1 MLGDPHNLDLRVGT
15 SVADEIARLNAALSD
30 RYTVLRQ
37 LGSGG
42 MSTVYLAQDLKHDRE
57 VAIKILRQEVAS
69 SLGSRRFLQ
78 EIQIAAK
85 LSNPRIVPLFDSG
98 EADGI
103 LYYVMPCVEGESLRD
118 LLNREGAVP
127 LERALRITKE
137 VAAALSYAHEQGV
150 VHCDIKPENILLS
163 TGGAVVTDFGIAQ
176 ALSAAGGEALTLSG
190 FPVGTMGYMSPE
202 QAMGSRELSGKT
214 DVYSLGCV
222 LYELLSGQPPGMWF
236 DLDGGA
242 KAGTGAPAPPMDGLG
257 VEVPDQ
263 VRTAL
268 EGSLCLRPSHRTPTP
283 EEFVR
288 VLHGDSVRPRPSS
301 TGGVRSTVMVG
312 GWNRTLRW
320 VGLAMVVVVVGA
332 LAVWGAGRMTGPTP
346 IEHPRLSIL
355 PFENRGSEADA
366 HLADGT
372 AVAIRNRLAGLS
384 GMDVIAYY
392 PEEEF
397 SPGGRTIPSIG
408 AELGVDYVLRGAVQ
422 REGEGGQDDRMRVNV
437 ELIRTGDGTILW
449 AAAYEEALT
458 EIFRVQGEIAER
470 VAVALDLV
478 ISDPE
483 LQVLGT
489 EPTASPE
496 AWSSFAQ
503 GNHFFRRS
511 QMLDDNRRALLLY
524 QRAVEIDSTFALAY
538 AALARAHLGVYG
550 IGEQSPG
557 HLDSARVAIARSLQ
571 LEPSLPEGE
580 LAQAELLYLQRDY
593 TGALDRLTQVI
604 RARPSNFDALFVQG
618 LVFRRIGRWEEAVRS
633 FQRLVE
639 LNPRERQAYLSLGR
653 THLMLRDYAQ
663 AEEYLDLAMSLRPD
677 LFDTYELKA
686 WLTLSRDGDVA
697 AAESLLTD
705 AAELIGVPNVVA
717 ELAASEVREMWFGL
731 LGDAFGDALVT
742 LDPDLVGGDRWAFYL
757 ARASLHEARGDTELT
772 HAYFDSLRMEMESRV
787 GVEPE
792 FDRWH
797 ALLGTAYA
805 GIGRGA
811 EALAQGE
818 RAVAL
823 RSVTADTFE
832 GAANLLVL
840 ARICVAV
847 GEYDRAASLL
857 EELLGV
863 PSRYSARRL
872 AVHPYWIPLRS
883 HPLFQRLLTQVR

>member
-1 MLGDPHNLDLRVGT
+1 M
-15 SVADEIARLNAALSD
+15 ADEIARLNAALSD

-69 SLGSRRFLQ
+69 TLGSRRFLR
-78 EIQIAAK
+78 EIQIAAN

-127 LERALRITKE
+127 LERALQITKE

-163 TGGAVVTDFGIAQ
+163 TGGAVVADFGIAQ

-202 QAMGSRELSGKT
+202 QAMGSRELSAKT

-222 LYELLSGQPPGMWF
+222 LYELLAGQPPGMWF
-236 DLDGGA
+236 DLNGGA

-257 VEVPDQ
+257 VEVPAQ

-268 EGSLCLRPSHRTPTP
+268 EGSLCLRPSDRTPTP

-288 VLHGDSVRPRPSS
+288 VLHGESVRPRPSS
-301 TGGVRSTVMVG
+301 TGGVRSPVMAG

-320 VGLAMVVVVVGA
+320 VGLAIVVVVVGA
-332 LAVWGAGRMTGPTP
+332 LAVRGAGRMTGPTP

-355 PFENRGSEADA
+355 PFENRGSEEDGY
-366 HLADGT
+366 LADGT

-392 PEEEF
+392 PNEEF
-397 SPGGRTIPSIG
+397 SPGGRAIPSIG

-437 ELIRTGDGTILW
+437 ELIRTADGTILW
-449 AAAYEEALT
+449 AEAYEEALT

-478 ISDPE
+478 IPDPE

-557 HLDSARVAIARSLQ
+557 HLDSARVAIARALQ

-618 LVFRRIGRWEEAVRS
+618 LVYRRIGRWEEAVRS

-653 THLMLRDYAQ
+653 THLVLRDYAQ

-686 WLTLSRDGDVA
+686 WLMLTRDGDVEA
-697 AAESLLTD
+697 ADSVLRD

-731 LGDAFGDALVT
+731 LGEAFGDALVT
-742 LDPDLVGGDRWAFYL
+742 LDPDLVGGDRWSFYL

-787 GVEPE
+787 EAEPD

-805 GIGRGA
+805 GLGRGA

-823 RSVTADTFE
+823 RSVTTDAYE
-832 GAANLLVL
+832 GASNLLVL

-847 GEYDRAASLL
+847 GEYDRAANLL
-857 EELLGV
+857 EVLLGV
-863 PSRYSARRL
+863 PSRYSARWL

-883 HPLFQRLLTQVR
+883 HPLFQRLLT